1 MVYNTD
7 NKIQVGVYMR
17 TVKDFYDY
25 LDMIAP
31 FSSQESWDNSGLLVG
46 GFDRCVDKVAVV
58 LDLNEETLEQAI
70 FLETDLIITHHP
82 VIFKA
87 QKSFLDNSMAYRLA
101 ENGISVIATHTPFD
115 AASGGVNDILCDL
128 LDLTKVEVLSTQEG
142 DGLLRAGFTD
152 TTNAADF
159 AEFVSRQL
167 GADVRFCD
175 GGKEIETVAV
185 CGGAGAEF
193 AHEIAEMGIDAF
205 VTGDAKYHEFL
216 DAKESGL
223 TLIAAGHFETENPA
237 VSILASKLR
246 GNFSET
252 DIIVLSQTNPI
263 QYLSLKDNL

>member
-1 MVYNTD
+1 MRMV
-7 NKIQVGVYMR
+7 R
-17 TVKDFYDY
+17 DFYDY
-25 LDMIAP
+25 LDAIAP
-31 FSSQESWDNSGLLVG
+31 FSAQECWDNSGLLVG
-46 GFDRCVDKVAVV
+46 GFERTVDRVAVV
-58 LDLNEETLEQAI
+58 LDLNEETLNQAI
-70 FLETDLIITHHP
+70 SLEVDLIITHHP

-87 QKSFLDNSMAYRLA
+87 QKNFLDNSLAYRLA

-115 AASGGVNDILCDL
+115 SAEGGVNDILADL
-128 LDLTKVEVLSTQEG
+128 LDLTKVEILSTQECE
-142 DGLLRAGFTD
+142 GLLRVGFTD
-152 TTNAADF
+152 TTNASEF

-167 GADVRFCD
+167 NADVRFCD

-216 DAKESGL
+216 DAKEEGL

-237 VSILASKLR
+237 MSILASKLR

-252 DIIVLSQTNPI
+252 DIIVLSQTNPV
-263 QYLSLKDNL
+263 QYLNTKDN